1 MPITGKELIRELL
14 GAGFAV
20 KRVSGSHFVLERDEV
35 VVPCHDSD
43 LNGNKKEDRSLSMKG
58 YPARFEREQDGRYSV
73 YFLGEGMDGYVTYG
87 NDSEDARRNAREA
100 LNAYIGYLYSAKKM
114 IPVPSDYEGK
124 DIECFSPDCKIEF
137 AIILRKER
145 EKAHLTQND
154 MAKRLGILNSQYQ
167 RLENPYKTNPTLET
181 MHRIESA
188 LGRSIFLRF

>member
-1 MPITGKELIRELL
+1 M
-14 GAGFAV
+14 V
-20 KRVSGSHFVLERDEV
+20 
-35 VVPCHDSD
+35 
-43 LNGNKKEDRSLSMKG
+43 
-58 YPARFEREQDGRYSV
+58 
-73 YFLGEGMDGYVTYG
+73 
-87 NDSEDARRNAREA
+87 EDARRNAREA

-154 MAKRLGILNSQYQ
+154 MAKKLGILNSQYQ